1 LTSRAPILETGAF
14 FYAFM
19 TITSHTNQHV
29 TEIRKLSGTHARA
42 QSQRFVAEGE
52 DLEAAAR
59 AAGVGALY
67 VLCAPGLAAGRPN
80 WHEVEPRL
88 LARVSKLGSGSR
100 VIGVYEQRWSTP
112 VGPLTVALWGVSDP
126 GNVGTILRAAHAFG
140 AGSVALGPNC
150 ADPYG
155 PRAVR
160 ASMGA
165 VFALQLARVKDVA
178 ELPGTVVGL
187 APGEH
192 LPLRGPL
199 EAPTTL
205 LIGSE
210 RDGLPDDVLAAC
222 AQVCSIAQVAGDS
235 LNAAMAA
242 TVALYEVTR
251 MAGQ

>member
-14 FYAFM
+14 FYASM
-19 TITSHTNQHV
+19 TITSDTNQHL

-67 VLCAPGLAAGRPN
+67 VLCAPGLAAGRTN

-112 VGPLTVALWGVSDP
+112 VGPLALALWGVSDP
-126 GNVGTILRAAHAFG
+126 GNVGTMIRAAHAFG
-140 AGSVALGPNC
+140 ASSVALGPNC

-165 VFALQLARVKDVA
+165 VFATRLARIKDVG
-178 ELPGTVVGL
+178 ELPGAVVGL
-187 APGEH
+187 APGEYP
-192 LPLRGPL
+192 PLQGPL
-199 EAPTTL
+199 EDPSTL

-210 RDGLPDDVLAAC
+210 RDGLPENVLAAC

>member
-1 LTSRAPILETGAF
+1 LISRAPIFETGAF
-14 FYAFM
+14 FCAFM
-19 TITSHTNQHV
+19 TITSHTNQHL

-59 AAGVGALY
+59 AAGVVALY
-67 VLCAPGLAAGRPN
+67 VLCAPGLAAGRAN
-80 WHEVEPRL
+80 WHEVEPAL

-100 VIGVYEQRWSTP
+100 VIAVYEQRWGTP
-112 VGPLTVALWGVSDP
+112 VGPLTLALWGVSDP
-126 GNVGTILRAAHAFG
+126 GNVGTIIRAARAFG
-140 AGSVALGPNC
+140 ANSVALGPTC

-165 VFALQLARVKDVA
+165 VFGMPLARVKELS
-178 ELPGTVVGL
+178 ELPGAIVGL
-187 APGEH
+187 APGGH
-192 LPLRGPL
+192 PAFRGPL
-199 EAPTTL
+199 DGVTTL

-210 RDGLPDDVLAAC
+210 RDGLPDDVLGAC
-222 AQVCSIAQVAGDS
+222 ARVCSIAQVAGDS

-251 MAGQ
+251 MAGP